1 VFDKV
6 KTFFKEVRQELAK
19 VSWPQRNEIWAS
31 TGIVIIVAVL
41 ITFVIWIMDLLFQR
55 LFLTFFK

>member
-1 VFDKV
+1 MFGKV

-55 LFLTFFK
+55 LFLTLFK

>member
-1 VFDKV
+1 MFGKV

-41 ITFVIWIMDLLFQR
+41 ITLVIWIMDLLFQR
-55 LFLTFFK
+55 LFLTLFK